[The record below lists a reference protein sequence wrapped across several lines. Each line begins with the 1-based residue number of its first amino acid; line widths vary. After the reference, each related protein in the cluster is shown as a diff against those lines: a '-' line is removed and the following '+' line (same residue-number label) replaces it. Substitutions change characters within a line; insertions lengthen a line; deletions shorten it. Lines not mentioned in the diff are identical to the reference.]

1 MDHCVNIWFK
11 VDEANCSYVPCIS
24 RGWLMIDILLAMLE
38 FEHKLQDIVYGPG
51 TLWFCFYI
59 YRASSFYR
67 MISNIYLSILQKRKR
82 NTLTAL
88 ERVYLAKYQP
98 ELKRQMNTIHSGNVL
113 DEKDSIEKVFKSC
126 TWERCHSC
134 LKSSLTLLKY
144 CWLQSENSW
153 VTHTSWQTRCDKLF
167 LQKEKLTFDSRV
179 KRDTFAVKDDY
190 VSYPSRVHFFD
201 L

>member
-24 RGWLMIDILLAMLE
+24 PGWLMIDILLAMLE

-67 MISNIYLSILQKRKR
+67 MISNIYLSIYLSYRKEKETHSLHWKEFIWQNISQSLKGR
-82 NTLTAL
+82 WIPYIL
-88 ERVYLAKYQP
+88 EMSWNFS
-98 ELKRQMNTIHSGNVL
+98 LK

-167 LQKEKLTFDSRV
+167 L
-179 KRDTFAVKDDY
+179 
-190 VSYPSRVHFFD
+190 
-201 L
+201 

>member
-1 MDHCVNIWFK
+1 MDLAHYGFVSTYIEPPVFIEW
-11 VDEANCSYVPCIS
+11 SLIS
-24 RGWLMIDILLAMLE
+24 
-38 FEHKLQDIVYGPG
+38 
-51 TLWFCFYI
+51 
-59 YRASSFYR
+59 
-67 MISNIYLSILQKRKR
+67 IYLSILQKRKIVKWTKLCNCSGGVGKSETQCKETHSLHWKEFIWQNISQSLKGR
-82 NTLTAL
+82 WIPYIL
-88 ERVYLAKYQP
+88 EMSWNFS
-98 ELKRQMNTIHSGNVL
+98 LK